1 MISDLCIY
9 GYVDYKNLELLLPK
23 IFSSFIMYCIQDSHI
38 VDVNQAL
45 LC

>member
-1 MISDLCIY
+1 MIRDLCIY
-9 GYVDYKNLELLLPK
+9 GFLDYENLEHLLPK
-23 IFSSFIMYCIQDSHI
+23 IFSFKYNVLHS